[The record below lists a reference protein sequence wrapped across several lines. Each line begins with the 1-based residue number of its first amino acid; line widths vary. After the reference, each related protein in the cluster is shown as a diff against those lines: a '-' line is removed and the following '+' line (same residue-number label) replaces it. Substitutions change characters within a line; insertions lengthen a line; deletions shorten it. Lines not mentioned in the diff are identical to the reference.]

1 MDYKEVISLICV
13 IFSVFGYG
21 LYIKDIIIK
30 KTRPHLFTYL
40 IWSIASLVT
49 WALQVYGGAGVGAS
63 ITLATGIMCVII
75 FLLSFKYGDKDIT
88 FLDIIFLITS
98 IVAIILWVFVRQ
110 PVLSIILLVSADVFG
125 FAPTIR
131 KSWNKPFEETLFV
144 WELVTIRGVL
154 SITALERFNVLT
166 LLYPIVWVIVN
177 FIFCVMLI
185 YRRKVLKK

>member
-30 KTRPHLFTYL
+30 KIRPHLFTYL